1 MTCRAFRQQL
11 STCYPE
17 GEAKAIAFLVYETL
31 FGLTPTDIY
40 MGKDEQIED
49 SSKLLDDVLRRLLR
63 HEPVQYVLG
72 HTTFCG
78 HTFSVTPSVL
88 IPRPETEQLTRMIIN
103 RETYSQ
109 KPPLNLPLKGET
121 FAPSF
126 RKGIGEGLPLSIL
139 DICTGSGCIAISLA
153 LAMPQAEVS
162 ACDISSSALDV
173 ARQNA
178 DALNAPVHFFQ
189 ADALN
194 LSNPSNPSNLSNS
207 SNPSNP
213 SHDLYSI
220 IVSNPPYVM
229 EHERISMEPHVLDY
243 EPALALFVPDDDP
256 LCFYRSISTYALQ
269 HLTPTGTLYFEIN
282 PMCTEDLRTMLIHQG
297 FSNVTILD
305 DTFGTPRFLIA
316 KR

>member
-1 MTCRAFRQQL
+1 MKNSSPRTDITGNSMTCRAFRQRL

-40 MGKDEQIED
+40 MGRDEQIED
-49 SSKLLDDVLRRLLR
+49 SSKLLDDILQRLLR

-103 RETYSQ
+103 GQRSTVNRKTVQPYNRTTA
-109 KPPLNLPLKGET
+109 KPYNRTTVQPNIER
-121 FAPSF
+121 F
-126 RKGIGEGLPLSIL
+126 SIL

-153 LAMPQAEVS
+153 LAMPQSQVS

-178 DALNAPVHFFQ
+178 DALNASVHFFQ

-194 LSNPSNPSNLSNS
+194 L
-207 SNPSNP
+207 SNP

-282 PMCTEDLRTMLIHQG
+282 PLCAENLRTMLISQG
-297 FSNVTILD
+297 FSHVNILD